1 MRRAIP
7 HHLVLP
13 LTASLLGERFEE
25 CQQHQ
30 ADHKQ
35 LAWRVAPIHGVPE
48 AVAFGDKH
56 RWIVGMVVQEA
67 SSNPVPTSIAEHR
80 ASFVHGTYHFM
91 LPESVAQGHHRPLRP
106 LTSSSSEEL
115 F

>member
-1 MRRAIP
+1 M
-7 HHLVLP
+7 
-13 LTASLLGERFEE
+13 LGERFEE

-67 SSNPVPTSIAEHR
+67 SSNPVPISIAELVV
-80 ASFVHGTYHFM
+80 STK
-91 LPESVAQGHHRPLRP
+91 
-106 LTSSSSEEL
+106 SEQVLGRRGNNRREG
-115 F
+115 